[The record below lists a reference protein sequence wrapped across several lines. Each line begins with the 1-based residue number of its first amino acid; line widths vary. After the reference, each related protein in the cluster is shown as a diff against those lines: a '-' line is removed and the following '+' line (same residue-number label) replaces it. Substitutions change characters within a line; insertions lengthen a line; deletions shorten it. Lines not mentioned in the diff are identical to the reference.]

1 MQFWYQHSPF
11 RKSFD
16 KLRRF
21 FWGGGLRARTLTRQ
35 SNAPPFKSR
44 RHLMLKDLEVII
56 NFGSFI
62 ASLRVCYLHL
72 VWKYIN
78 CLIFYQA
85 VWSAAVSILSK
96 TNFLIHTVQQRI
108 NRKQQFIW
116 NGSHSNNRAGVLDR
130 YLLYTDN
137 SLGMTQASIKV
148 NVSWYIVS
156 KRAVLTCAS
165 VRDLSSLSTQ

>member
-1 MQFWYQHSPF
+1 MLGYVRLGFVQFWHQHSPF

-21 FWGGGLRARTLTRQ
+21 LGVGGWGGLRARTLTRQ

-44 RHLMLKDLEVII
+44 RHLMLKELDVNIS
-56 NFGSFI
+56 FGSYI
-62 ASLRVCYLHL
+62 ASLLASCVKGHELSYLLSGSVFCCSL
-72 VWKYIN
+72 V
-78 CLIFYQA
+78 
-85 VWSAAVSILSK
+85 LSK
-96 TNFLIHTVQQRI
+96 ANFLIHTVQQWI

-137 SLGMTQASIKV
+137 SLGMT
-148 NVSWYIVS
+148 
-156 KRAVLTCAS
+156 
-165 VRDLSSLSTQ
+165 